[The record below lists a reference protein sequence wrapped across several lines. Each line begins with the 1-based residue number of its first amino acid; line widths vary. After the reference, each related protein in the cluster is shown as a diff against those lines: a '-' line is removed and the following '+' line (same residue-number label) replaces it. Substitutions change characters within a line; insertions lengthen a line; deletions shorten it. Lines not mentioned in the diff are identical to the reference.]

1 MPTVHAMKLPD
12 PEPPPLLQVAAVM
25 PSQMPGSDAP
35 CLPERRLMAAV
46 LEEALYTYFA
56 SGGRETPAHRRA
68 YWDAAAWF
76 ASDDTAWP
84 FSFLNICAGLGLDAP
99 SIRARIQ
106 SDGPLT
112 RRADGADVRRFRR
125 LATGNR
131 NVVGSRALRRMS
143 ERTAAAM
150 RPSAVAL

>member
-1 MPTVHAMKLPD
+1 MHATKLPD
-12 PEPPPLLQVAAVM
+12 PEPSFPLLQVAAVM
-25 PSQMPGSDAP
+25 PSQMEGSRTTS
-35 CLPERRLMAAV
+35 LPERRLMAAV
-46 LEEALYTYFA
+46 LEEALYTYLA
-56 SGGRETPAHRRA
+56 SAGRESLPHRRA
-68 YWDAAAWF
+68 RWDAAEWF
-76 ASDDTAWP
+76 ASDDAAWP

-99 SIRARIQ
+99 SIRTRIQ

-143 ERTAAAM
+143 ARNAVAM
-150 RPSAVAL
+150 APSAVTV